1 MSLPSIISNIV
12 KKDDGID
19 RKKLAYFFR
28 DHHKV
33 PATDYSIA
41 LLLRILAPKN
51 IIILSVQELFL
62 EKENETPVDY
72 LQEIIP
78 ALLPD
83 TKLTVVYG
91 DAPGGDTAALT
102 LREGSPIERDKLL
115 STDLGLIISREGSCF
130 IYHGPSGIPAN
141 VKLRVQK
148 PDPETL
154 EEIRKADLD
163 VILPTQDMFMV
174 TDLVKAKVPDI
185 KICYFLSKNK
195 TANTTKVMDIVRAL
209 LSTNIRTSIKIHYF
223 DDDFATWDTDSE
235 TVNLFSE
242 QSDYLLVIRDNRV
255 DVHLEFENGH
265 VPKERAGWLLLN

>member
-28 DHHKV
+28 DHIPHK
-33 PATDYSIA
+33 AEEYSIEI
-41 LLLRILAPKN
+41 LLRILNPKN

-83 TKLTVVYG
+83 TKLTIVYG

-102 LREGSPIERDKLL
+102 LREDSPIKRDQLL
-115 STDLGLIISREGSCF
+115 STELGLIISREGFCF

-141 VKLRVQK
+141 VKLRVKK

-154 EEIRKADLD
+154 EEIRNADLD

-174 TDLVKAKVPDI
+174 ADLVKTRAPQI
-185 KICYFLSKNK
+185 RICYFLSNSKIPNLV
-195 TANTTKVMDIVRAL
+195 KVNDIVRAL
-209 LSTNIRTSIKIHYF
+209 LNTNIRTSIKIDHF

-242 QSDYLLVIRDNRV
+242 QSDYLLVIRDGRV

-265 VPKERAGWLLLN
+265 LPKEPNGWLLLN